1 MCPQLCG
8 PTEIAQ
14 MPEQPQQTVFIGP
27 AVLLLVKHPSC
38 LGNVNHR
45 PVQLAA
51 LGQPLQCRKD
61 LFVSTIGSRTKNTSA
76 SHCVLSI
83 SPTACSSK
91 SQIVLGN
98 HD

>member
-14 MPEQPQQTVFIGP
+14 MLEQPRQPIFIGP

-45 PVQLAA
+45 PVRLAA
-51 LGQPLQCRKD
+51 LGQPLQRRKIC
-61 LFVSTIGSRTKNTSA
+61 L
-76 SHCVLSI
+76 
-83 SPTACSSK
+83 
-91 SQIVLGN
+91 
-98 HD
+98 